1 MEAKTAMT
9 AATVTAIGTL
19 LGAIISGIVSLV
31 VSSIQHNKTV
41 AILEVKI
48 DDLTKRVDK
57 HNNTIERV
65 YELER
70 VADVHEE
77 KIKVAN
83 HRIDDLEDA
92 KQNK

>member
-1 MEAKTAMT
+1 MEAETAMT

-41 AILEVKI
+41 AVMEVKI
-48 DDLTKRVDK
+48 DELSKRVDK

-83 HRIDDLEDA
+83 HRIEDLEGHKPA
-92 KQNK
+92 